1 MLASTLQVKPNAE
14 YIQCRRQCRKQMQD
28 WYMQVRAK
36 GLGVG
41 GRGMYLGSRQLE
53 GPQEVGCL
61 LEGWSNCV
69 DLMDKVLNAN
79 NVVLA

>member
-1 MLASTLQVKPNAE
+1 MQKANARLVHASLGK
-14 YIQCRRQCRKQMQD
+14 R
-28 WYMQVRAK
+28 
-36 GLGVG
+36 LGVG
-41 GRGMYLGSRQLE
+41 GGGGGMYLGSRQLE